1 MSTERSTFD
10 ELGRQSDVPS
20 LGLPREQ
27 LLTYAMLAR
36 TAAGALRTVRERHGR
51 AAWNDAD
58 EAARIHLAAD
68 AAAIDELTPTQ
79 AQEWNQRVAEGN
91 VGIDRVGDSGMVM
104 AYAGLAD
111 GTEVVQATLGDRT
124 VTVAAGSPATAAH
137 IREWLAANPSHD
149 ALSDLRQTARDI
161 AADRTEDVPAADVPA
176 AAAGDDSGRQQP
188 EEDRAAISID
198 ELTAPTLRERLGD
211 RVPQRVF
218 DDARWA
224 TAERQF
230 RDLVR
235 EGVDPALLADAA
247 AGLTFDHKVRSPA
260 GLVAWQLR
268 KAAQGHTGPTDEDQA
283 RREAATEWLA
293 TAEDTPTDRARASRL
308 VGQIDTEFDRALAEK
323 YPGILTPAASDS
335 EDRWHDHAARAA
347 THADLAETH
356 DDTAVREEEA
366 VAHAAQRV
374 TEAELA
380 VVGGPVAD
388 EQVDPAVERG
398 DADTHEAIAADER
411 DLAADAEGDR
421 AEQAASQKAA
431 TAPLTRGAGP
441 AATNRTRGRASTPR
455 AASAARTHTQTR
467 TRGRTQ

>member
-27 LLTYAMLAR
+27 LLTYAMFAR
-36 TAAGALRTVRERHGR
+36 TAAGALRSARERHGR

-91 VGIDRVGDSGMVM
+91 VDIDRVGDSGMVM

-137 IREWLAANPSHD
+137 VREWLAANPNHD

-161 AADRTEDVPAADVPA
+161 AADRTEDAPAP
-176 AAAGDDSGRQQP
+176 AAGDDSGQQQP
-188 EEDRAAISID
+188 EQDRTTISID

-211 RVPQRVF
+211 RVPQSVF
-218 DDARWA
+218 ADARWA

-230 RDLVR
+230 RDLAR
-235 EGVDPALLADAA
+235 EGVDPDLLADAA
-247 AGLTFDHKVRSPA
+247 ASLTFDHKVRSPA
-260 GLVAWQLR
+260 ALVAWQLR
-268 KAAQGHTGPTDEDQA
+268 KAAQGHTAPTDEDQA

-323 YPGILTPAASDS
+323 YPGILTPAASEF
-335 EDRWHDHAARAA
+335 EDRWHDHAARAS

-374 TEAELA
+374 TDAELA

-441 AATNRTRGRASTPR
+441 AAANRSRGRASTPR

>member
-27 LLTYAMLAR
+27 LLTYAMFAR
-36 TAAGALRTVRERHGR
+36 TAAGALRSARERHGR

-104 AYAGLAD
+104 AYAGLGD

-161 AADRTEDVPAADVPA
+161 AADRTEDAPA
-176 AAAGDDSGRQQP
+176 AAADDHAGQQQP

-211 RVPQRVF
+211 RVPQSVF

-247 AGLTFDHKVRSPA
+247 GGLTFDHKVRSPA

-268 KAAQGHTGPTDEDQA
+268 KAAQGHTAPTDEDQA

-293 TAEDTPTDRARASRL
+293 AAEDTPTDRARASRL

-323 YPGILTPAASDS
+323 YPGILTPAADS

-347 THADLAETH
+347 THTDLADTH

-374 TEAELA
+374 TDAELA

-388 EQVDPAVERG
+388 ERVDPVVERG
-398 DADTHEAIAADER
+398 DADTHDAIAADER

-421 AEQAASQKAA
+421 AEQAASKKAA
-431 TAPLTRGAGP
+431 AAPLTRGAVAT
-441 AATNRTRGRASTPR
+441 AANRSRGRASTPR
-455 AASAARTHTQTR
+455 AASAARTNTQTR